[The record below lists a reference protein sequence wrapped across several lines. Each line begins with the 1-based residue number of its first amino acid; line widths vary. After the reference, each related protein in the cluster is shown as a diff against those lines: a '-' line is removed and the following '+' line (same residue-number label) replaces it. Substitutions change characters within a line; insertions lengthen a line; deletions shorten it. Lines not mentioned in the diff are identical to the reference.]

1 MFEATAKYSIAAAR
15 ARLWHMI
22 PRGGTLPE
30 DVWKRRHHFL
40 LGLAWFHALVIA
52 LIGPVLGYP
61 LRAEWIAFFQD
72 GTTNHTIIEGAIVAG
87 FALLAIT
94 RFGRTAKA
102 TFVGLALMSA
112 SAILVHLSG
121 GYIELHFHFFVMVVF
136 LALYQD
142 WAPYLIAIGYVALHH
157 GLVGA
162 LAPADVYNHPDAV
175 AEPWKWAGIHAFFV
189 LWAAV
194 GSVIAWRFNEA
205 AVARTKL
212 ILDVVGD
219 GICGID
225 RDGKLTFANP
235 AAQRM
240 LRLPGK
246 EIVGRRLDEVL
257 GHADKDGKP
266 FSPENSPIL
275 QAMQKAAT
283 CVSSD
288 EIFCRRDGTS
298 FVVDYVSNPILEQG
312 RFSGAVIAFTDVTR
326 RKRAQEELQE
336 RYRELAALHDIGQR
350 IFSSNDFN
358 AVLDDILDRTL
369 SLLALDLG
377 NLRLLGRDGRMELSA
392 CRGYL
397 DPGRVGT
404 RSSRDGGRPG
414 FLRRV
419 VASGRSLV
427 LDDIADAE
435 GLRSFKSENARS
447 AVIVP
452 IITSTETLG
461 VIEVASRTAR
471 KFRMDEVRLLEAIG
485 HQIGIAIQKARLV
498 EEAERRARQQE
509 ALNAIAMATSQTL
522 NFEEMLQIALDKV
535 LEVTGREKGYIRLM
549 DPVTGKLTLAAHRGI
564 GGAYLESLV
573 QELRPGSKSERVF
586 SSGAPLVINDA
597 ADTEIR
603 EEARLEGGRA
613 FVWVPLKVRGATV
626 GIMNV
631 STTRQAPFETR
642 EIELLQAIGN
652 VVGIALE
659 NARLFRQLSKNAEE
673 LSRSNADL
681 QHFAYIAS
689 HDLQE
694 PLRMVASYLQLLSR
708 RYKGK
713 LDADADEFIGF
724 AVDGATRM
732 QALINAL
739 LSYSRV
745 GTQGKA
751 FEPTDCEKVLDGTL
765 AGLKKAIEDSGA
777 QIVRA
782 ALPTVSADPTQLGQ
796 LFQNLVSNAI
806 KFRNHRAPVVRI
818 TAERKDAEWVFTF
831 ADNGIGFDPQ
841 NADRVFVMFQRLHG
855 WDEYPGT
862 GIGLAVCK
870 KIVER
875 HGGKIWVDSKPG
887 EGTSFHFTLPA

>member
-1 MFEATAKYSIAAAR
+1 MDAR
-15 ARLWHMI
+15 ASFWDML

-30 DVWKRRHHFL
+30 DIWRRRHHFL
-40 LGLAWFHALVIA
+40 LGLAWFHAIVIA

-61 LRAEWIAFFQD
+61 LRLEWSAFFQD
-72 GTTNHTIIEGAIVAG
+72 GTTNHTITEAAVVAF
-87 FALLAIT
+87 FALLSLA
-94 RFGRTAKA
+94 RRGRTFKA
-102 TFVGLALMSA
+102 TVVGLALMSA

-162 LAPADVYNHPDAV
+162 IAPGEVYNHADAI
-175 AEPWKWAGIHAFFV
+175 AAPWKWAGIHAFFV

-205 AVARTKL
+205 AFARTKL
-212 ILDVVGD
+212 ILDVAGD

-225 RDGKLTFANP
+225 HDGKFTFANP

-240 LRLPGK
+240 LGIK
-246 EIVGRRLDEVL
+246 GEEMVGRPLGDVL
-257 GHADKDGKP
+257 GHSDAEGKRY
-266 FSPENSPIL
+266 FASNSPIL
-275 QAMQKAAT
+275 QAMKRAST

-288 EIFCRRDGTS
+288 EIFHRRDGTS
-298 FVVDYVSNPILEQG
+298 FVVDYVSNPIIEQG
-312 RFSGAVIAFTDVTR
+312 RFSGAVIAFTDVTN

-336 RYRELAALHDIGQR
+336 RYRQLTALHDIGQM
-350 IFSSNDFN
+350 IFGSNDFN
-358 AVLDDILDRTL
+358 AILDDILDRSL
-369 SLLALDLG
+369 SSLALDLG
-377 NLRLLGRDGRMELSA
+377 NLRLLANDGSMQLCA
-392 CRGYL
+392 CRGYDDADRL
-397 DPGRVGT
+397 GRQSAAV
-404 RSSRDGGRPG
+404 REGGR
-414 FLRRV
+414 LDLMRRI
-419 VASGRSLV
+419 ASGKSVV
-427 LDDIADAE
+427 LDDIADTK
-435 GLRSFKSENARS
+435 GLESFKRQGARS

-452 IITSTETLG
+452 IITATETLG
-461 VIEVASRTAR
+461 VIEVASRTPR
-471 KFRMDEVRLLEAIG
+471 KFRVDEVQLLESIG
-485 HQIGIAIQKARLV
+485 HQMGIAIQKTRLMQ
-498 EEAERRARQQE
+498 EAERHAREQE

-522 NFEEMLQIALDKV
+522 NFEEALNIALDKV
-535 LEVTGREKGYIRLM
+535 LAATGREKAYIRLQ
-549 DPVTGKLTLAAHRGI
+549 DPLTGSLALAAHRGI
-564 GGAYLESLV
+564 DGRYLESLTNDV
-573 QELRPGSKSERVF
+573 QPGSKSEHVF
-586 SSGAPLVINDA
+586 ASGEPLVINDA
-597 ADTEIR
+597 EDPRIR
-603 EEARLEGGRA
+603 EEVRLQGGRA
-613 FVWVPLKVRGATV
+613 FVWVPLKVHGATI

-631 STTRQAPFETR
+631 STDRLAPFDPHEV
-642 EIELLQAIGN
+642 ELVQAIGN
-652 VVGIALE
+652 VVTVAIE

-673 LSRSNADL
+673 LARSNADL

-694 PLRMVASYLQLLSR
+694 PLRMVSSYMQLISR

-751 FEPTDCEKVLDGTL
+751 LEPTNCEKVLDDTL
-765 AGLKKAIEDSGA
+765 VTLQNAIEGSGA
-777 QIVRA
+777 QISRG
-782 ALPTVSADPTQLGQ
+782 ALPTVMADATQLGQ
-796 LFQNLVSNAI
+796 LFQNLIANAI
-806 KFRNHRAPVVRI
+806 KFRNHRAPAVRI
-818 TAERKDAEWVFTF
+818 SAESKGAEWVFTV
-831 ADNGIGFDPQ
+831 ADNGIGFDPEH
-841 NADRVFVMFQRLHG
+841 ADRVFVMFQRLHG
-855 WDEYPGT
+855 REEYPGT
-862 GIGLAVCK
+862 GIGLAICK